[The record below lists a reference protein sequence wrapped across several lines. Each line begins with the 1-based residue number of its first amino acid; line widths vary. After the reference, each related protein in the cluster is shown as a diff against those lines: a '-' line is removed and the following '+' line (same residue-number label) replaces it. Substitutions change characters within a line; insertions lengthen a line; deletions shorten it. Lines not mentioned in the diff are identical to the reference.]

1 MDIVLR
7 DRFTAL
13 WQKYFPGAEL
23 PITLEFRKDSG
34 DVQKVPPP
42 EGWRCLICQINRA
55 RGGTPLVF
63 DENSI
68 SCPGG
73 LMYSGYSR
81 ERPPDFRYFLSYG
94 KPGSL
99 EGERYKRTPEIVDAW
114 EKMIPAISSEG
125 MNMHFTRWDQLAGV
139 DAPEV
144 VIFFARPEVLS
155 GLFTIANFDRS
166 DPNGVI
172 SPMGAGCSSIILYP
186 FVEGQKDG
194 SKDGSKEEPKEEPKV
209 VLGMFDP
216 SARPCVPLDVLTMA
230 FPMRRFEKAVG
241 YMEESF
247 LATKEWA
254 RVEKKIERS
263 GTLHQKEGKRER
275 TENREQRTENRSE
288 V

>member
-7 DRFTAL
+7 DRFTSL

-23 PITLEFRKDSG
+23 PKTLELREISP
-34 DVQKVPPP
+34 DVEKVPPP
-42 EGWRCLICQINRA
+42 EGGGCLIGKLNRV
-55 RGGTPLVF
+55 RKGTPLVF

-73 LMYSGYSR
+73 LMYSGYSA

-94 KPGSL
+94 KPGVL
-99 EGERYKRTPEIVDAW
+99 EGERYKMTPEIVDSW
-114 EKMIPAISSEG
+114 EKTIPEFSSAGKE
-125 MNMHFTRWDQLAGV
+125 MHFKRWDQLGEA

-155 GLFTIANFDRS
+155 GLFTLANFDQS

-172 SPMGAGCSSIILYP
+172 CPMGAGCSSIILYP
-186 FVEGQKDG
+186 WLEEQKQKEKEKGEAKDEPEDG
-194 SKDGSKEEPKEEPKV
+194 PKV
-209 VLGMFDP
+209 VLGTFDP

-230 FPMRRFEKAVG
+230 FPMKRFEKAVG

-247 LATKEWA
+247 LATKEWE

-263 GTLHQKEGKRER
+263 GALYGRE
-275 TENREQRTENRSE
+275 
-288 V
+288 

>member
-1 MDIVLR
+1 MDILLR

-23 PITLEFRKDSG
+23 PITLEFRKDSS

-42 EGWRCLICQINRA
+42 EGWLCLICQLNRA

-73 LMYSGYSR
+73 LMYSGYSS
-81 ERPPDFRYFLSYG
+81 ERSPDFRYFLSYG
-94 KPGSL
+94 KPGVL
-99 EGERYKRTPEIVDAW
+99 EGERFKQTPEIVDLW
-114 EKMIPAISSEG
+114 EEKIPEISSAG
-125 MNMHFTRWDQLAGV
+125 KNMHFTRWDQLAER

-155 GLFTIANFDRS
+155 GLFTLANFDQS

-172 SPMGAGCSSIILYP
+172 CPMGAGCSSIILYP
-186 FVEGQKDG
+186 WLEEQKQKEKAKDESKDKSK
-194 SKDGSKEEPKEEPKV
+194 SKDGPEDGPKV

-230 FPMRRFEKAVG
+230 FPMKRFEKAVG

-247 LATKEWA
+247 LTTKEWEW
-254 RVEKKIERS
+254 VGKKIERS
-263 GTLHQKEGKRER
+263 GALYRKE
-275 TENREQRTENRSE
+275 
-288 V
+288 